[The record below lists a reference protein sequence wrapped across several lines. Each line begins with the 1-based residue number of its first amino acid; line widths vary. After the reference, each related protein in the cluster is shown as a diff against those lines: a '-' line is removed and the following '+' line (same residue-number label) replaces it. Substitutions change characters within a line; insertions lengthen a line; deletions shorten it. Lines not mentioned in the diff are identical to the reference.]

1 MEEKR
6 LEGELEE
13 LKSPQEIVKY
23 QKNYSERGL
32 WGKVTKVAKK
42 AGIKV
47 IYAALLLFYALKS
60 EKTSAADRALIIG
73 ALGYF
78 ILPVDLV
85 PDFIIGL
92 GYGDDAAALVA
103 VVKMLENLNDDI
115 KAQAKNKL
123 KTWFEDFDEKDL
135 GGI

>member
-1 MEEKR
+1 MEE
-6 LEGELEE
+6 LEKDQQDMN
-13 LKSPQEIVKY
+13 LKKY
-23 QKNYSERGL
+23 EKEYSESEL
-32 WGKVTKVAKK
+32 WKKIGEVAKM
-42 AGIKV
+42 AGLRV
-47 IYAALLLFYALKS
+47 IYYVLLLYYSLQSDSVTLK
-60 EKTSAADRALIIG
+60 EKALIIG

>member
-1 MEEKR
+1 MEE
-6 LEGELEE
+6 LEKDQQDMN
-13 LKSPQEIVKY
+13 LKKY
-23 QKNYSERGL
+23 EKEYSESEL
-32 WGKVTKVAKK
+32 WKKIGEVAKM
-42 AGIKV
+42 AGLRV
-47 IYAALLLFYALKS
+47 IYYVLLLYYSLQSDSVSLK
-60 EKTSAADRALIIG
+60 EKALIIG

-115 KAQAKNKL
+115 KTQAKNKL

>member
-1 MEEKR
+1 MEE
-6 LEGELEE
+6 LEKDQQDMN
-13 LKSPQEIVKY
+13 LKKY
-23 QKNYSERGL
+23 EKEYSESEL
-32 WGKVTKVAKK
+32 WEKIGEVAKM
-42 AGIKV
+42 AGLRV
-47 IYAALLLFYALKS
+47 IYYVLLLYYSLQSDTVSLK
-60 EKTSAADRALIIG
+60 EKALIIG

>member
-1 MEEKR
+1 MEE
-6 LEGELEE
+6 LEKDQQDMN
-13 LKSPQEIVKY
+13 LKKY
-23 QKNYSERGL
+23 EKEYSESEL
-32 WGKVTKVAKK
+32 WKKIGEVAKM
-42 AGIKV
+42 AGLRV
-47 IYAALLLFYALKS
+47 IYYVLLLYYSLQSDTVTLK
-60 EKTSAADRALIIG
+60 EKALIIG

>member
-1 MEEKR
+1 MEE
-6 LEGELEE
+6 LEKDQQDMN
-13 LKSPQEIVKY
+13 LKKY
-23 QKNYSERGL
+23 EKEYSESEL
-32 WGKVTKVAKK
+32 WKKIGEVAKM
-42 AGIKV
+42 AGLRV
-47 IYAALLLFYALKS
+47 IYYVLLLYYSLQSDTVTLK
-60 EKTSAADRALIIG
+60 EKALIIG

-115 KAQAKNKL
+115 KSQAKNKL
-123 KTWFEDFDEKDL
+123 REWFEDFDEKDL

>member
-1 MEEKR
+1 MEE
-6 LEGELEE
+6 LEKDQQDMN
-13 LKSPQEIVKY
+13 LKKY
-23 QKNYSERGL
+23 EKEYSESEL
-32 WGKVTKVAKK
+32 WKKIGEVAKM
-42 AGIKV
+42 AGLRV
-47 IYAALLLFYALKS
+47 IYYVLLLYYSLQSDTVSLK
-60 EKTSAADRALIIG
+60 EKALIIG

>member
-1 MEEKR
+1 MEE
-6 LEGELEE
+6 LEKDQQDMN
-13 LKSPQEIVKY
+13 LKKY
-23 QKNYSERGL
+23 EKEYSESEL
-32 WGKVTKVAKK
+32 WKKIGEVAKM
-42 AGIKV
+42 AGLRV
-47 IYAALLLFYALKS
+47 IYYVLLLYCSLQSDTVTLK
-60 EKTSAADRALIIG
+60 EKALIIG

>member
-1 MEEKR
+1 
-6 LEGELEE
+6 
-13 LKSPQEIVKY
+13 
-23 QKNYSERGL
+23 
-32 WGKVTKVAKK
+32 VAKM
-42 AGIKV
+42 AGLRV
-47 IYAALLLFYALKS
+47 IYYVLLLYYSLQSDTVTLK
-60 EKTSAADRALIIG
+60 EKALIIG

-115 KAQAKNKL
+115 KSQAKNKL
-123 KTWFEDFDEKDL
+123 REWFEDFDEKDL

>member
-1 MEEKR
+1 MEE
-6 LEGELEE
+6 LEKDQQDMN
-13 LKSPQEIVKY
+13 LKKY
-23 QKNYSERGL
+23 EKEYSESEL
-32 WGKVTKVAKK
+32 WEKIGEVAKM
-42 AGIKV
+42 AGLRV
-47 IYAALLLFYALKS
+47 IYYVLLLYYSLQSDTVTLK
-60 EKTSAADRALIIG
+60 EKALIIG

>member
-1 MEEKR
+1 MEE
-6 LEGELEE
+6 LEKDQQDMN
-13 LKSPQEIVKY
+13 LKKY
-23 QKNYSERGL
+23 EKEYSESEL
-32 WGKVTKVAKK
+32 WKKIGEVAKM
-42 AGIKV
+42 AGLRV
-47 IYAALLLFYALKS
+47 IYYVLLLYYSLQSDTVTLK
-60 EKTSAADRALIIG
+60 EKALIIG

-123 KTWFEDFDEKDL
+123 REWFEDFDEKDL

>member
-1 MEEKR
+1 MEE
-6 LEGELEE
+6 LEKDQQDMN
-13 LKSPQEIVKY
+13 LKKY
-23 QKNYSERGL
+23 EKEYSESEL
-32 WGKVTKVAKK
+32 WKKIGEVAKM
-42 AGIKV
+42 AGLRV
-47 IYAALLLFYALKS
+47 IYYVLLLYYSLQSDSVTLK
-60 EKTSAADRALIIG
+60 EKALIIG

-123 KTWFEDFDEKDL
+123 REWFEDFDEKDL

>member
-1 MEEKR
+1 MEE
-6 LEGELEE
+6 LEKDQQDMN
-13 LKSPQEIVKY
+13 LKKY
-23 QKNYSERGL
+23 EKEYSESEL
-32 WGKVTKVAKK
+32 WKKIGEVAKM
-42 AGIKV
+42 AGLRV
-47 IYAALLLFYALKS
+47 IYYVLLLYYSLQSDTVTLK
-60 EKTSAADRALIIG
+60 EKALIIG

-92 GYGDDAAALVA
+92 GYGDDAAALLA

>member
-1 MEEKR
+1 MEE
-6 LEGELEE
+6 LEKDQQDMNLKKYEKEHSESELWEKIGE
-13 LKSPQEIVKY
+13 
-23 QKNYSERGL
+23 
-32 WGKVTKVAKK
+32 VAKM
-42 AGIKV
+42 AGLRV
-47 IYAALLLFYALKS
+47 IYYVLLLYYSLQSDTVSLK
-60 EKTSAADRALIIG
+60 EKALIIG

>member
-1 MEEKR
+1 MEE
-6 LEGELEE
+6 LEKDQQDMN
-13 LKSPQEIVKY
+13 LKKY
-23 QKNYSERGL
+23 EKEYSESEL
-32 WGKVTKVAKK
+32 WKKIGEVAKM
-42 AGIKV
+42 AGLRV
-47 IYAALLLFYALKS
+47 IYYVLLLYYSLQSDTVTLK
-60 EKTSAADRALIIG
+60 EKALIIG

-123 KTWFEDFDEKDL
+123 SEWFEDFDEKDL

>member
-1 MEEKR
+1 MEE
-6 LEGELEE
+6 LEKDQQDMN
-13 LKSPQEIVKY
+13 LKKY
-23 QKNYSERGL
+23 EKEYSESEL
-32 WGKVTKVAKK
+32 WKKIGEVAKM
-42 AGIKV
+42 AGLRV
-47 IYAALLLFYALKS
+47 IYYVLLLYYSLQSDTVTLK
-60 EKTSAADRALIIG
+60 EKALIIG

-103 VVKMLENLNDDI
+103 VVKMMENLNDDI

>member
-1 MEEKR
+1 MEESEKDQQDMN
-6 LEGELEE
+6 
-13 LKSPQEIVKY
+13 LKKY
-23 QKNYSERGL
+23 EKEYSESEL
-32 WGKVTKVAKK
+32 WKKIGEVAKM
-42 AGIKV
+42 AGLRV
-47 IYAALLLFYALKS
+47 IYYVLLLYYSLQSDTVTLK
-60 EKTSAADRALIIG
+60 EKALIIG

-92 GYGDDAAALVA
+92 GYGDDAAALLA

>member
-1 MEEKR
+1 MEE
-6 LEGELEE
+6 LEKDQQDMN
-13 LKSPQEIVKY
+13 LKKY
-23 QKNYSERGL
+23 EKEYSESEL
-32 WGKVTKVAKK
+32 WKKIGEVAKM
-42 AGIKV
+42 AGLRV
-47 IYAALLLFYALKS
+47 IYYVLLLYYSLQSDTVSLK
-60 EKTSAADRALIIG
+60 EKALIIG

-115 KAQAKNKL
+115 KTQAKNKL